1 MNSLIAT
8 SRAFFIAVFSVWV
21 LAACSP
27 QFNWRT
33 VPNPDLG
40 YMATFPDKPA
50 QVTRTMDLIGLQVPL
65 TLQAAQVQ
73 GMYFAV
79 GTVPLQG
86 KLEGQGTALRDA
98 LALAVANNIA
108 AEKPDLV
115 SIQWLGKPVQETS
128 LSGTLPDGN
137 VAFAQARFFEHQ
149 GTLYEVLLM
158 GPGQQPAPDVLT
170 SWFGGFSLL
179 GM

>member
-1 MNSLIAT
+1 L
-8 SRAFFIAVFSVWV
+8 
-21 LAACSP
+21 
-27 QFNWRT
+27 NWRT

-65 TLQAAQVQ
+65 TLQAAQVE
-73 GMYFAV
+73 GTYFAV
-79 GTVPLQG
+79 GSVPLQG
-86 KLEGQGTALRDA
+86 QLDGKGAALRDA

-108 AEKPDLV
+108 AGMPELEP
-115 SIQWLGKPVQETS
+115 IQWLGKPAQEMAVT
-128 LSGTLPDGN
+128 GKLPDGGA
-137 VAFAQARFFEHQ
+137 AFARARFFEHQ

-158 GPGQQPAPDVLT
+158 GPGQQPEPDVLT
-170 SWFGGFSLL
+170 SWLGGFSLL